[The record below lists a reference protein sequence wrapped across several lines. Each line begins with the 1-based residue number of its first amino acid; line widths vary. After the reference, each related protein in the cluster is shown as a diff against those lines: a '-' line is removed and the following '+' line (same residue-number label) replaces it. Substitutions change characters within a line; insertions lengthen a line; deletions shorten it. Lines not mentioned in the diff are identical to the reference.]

1 MILGKGVRMKQD
13 VKEEVEV
20 VLSLLKTTMS
30 RNNLVFGIMIDK
42 TDPNKSQIA
51 FLDRDS
57 LRQGRQDGI
66 TVSLDEMN
74 KQN

>member
-1 MILGKGVRMKQD
+1 MKQD

-30 RNNLVFGIMIDK
+30 RNNLVFGIMVDK
-42 TDPNKSQIA
+42 TNPNKSQIA

-66 TVSLDEMN
+66 IVSLDEMN
-74 KQN
+74 K

>member
-1 MILGKGVRMKQD
+1 MKQD
-13 VKEEVEV
+13 IKEEVEV

-30 RNNLVFGIMIDK
+30 RNNLVFGIMVDK
-42 TDPNKSQIA
+42 TDPNKSQIV
-51 FLDRDS
+51 FLDKDS

>member
-1 MILGKGVRMKQD
+1 MGKGVRMKQD

>member
-1 MILGKGVRMKQD
+1 MKQD

-30 RNNLVFGIMIDK
+30 RNNLVFGIMVDK
-42 TDPNKSQIA
+42 TDPNKSQIV
-51 FLDRDS
+51 FLDKDS